1 MKKIMIAGL
10 AMLAITLTAAFIQPQ
25 ASIAGAWTLQE
36 GSNTKTLVIQDG
48 YLSQSTFNIAGKKFH
63 DTRGGVAKIA
73 GNKISLQYEFSIAN
87 KDLIGTSEELG
98 FNIENGNLVLTQGG
112 KKETWKRVDNNNGPL
127 AGVWYM
133 SGRVQ
138 NGQTSN
144 RAYNAAR
151 KTIKIMSGTR
161 FQWVQVNT
169 ESKQTGASGG
179 GNYTFVNGKY
189 TENIE
194 FFTRDSSRVG
204 VSLTFDDSVE
214 GNVWTHKGQSSTG
227 QAMHEVWSKVP

>member
-1 MKKIMIAGL
+1 
-10 AMLAITLTAAFIQPQ
+10 
-25 ASIAGAWTLQE
+25 
-36 GSNTKTLVIQDG
+36 
-48 YLSQSTFNIAGKKFH
+48 
-63 DTRGGVAKIA
+63 
-73 GNKISLQYEFSIAN
+73 
-87 KDLIGTSEELG
+87 
-98 FNIENGNLVLTQGG
+98 
-112 KKETWKRVDNNNGPL
+112 
-127 AGVWYM
+127 
-133 SGRVQ
+133 
-138 NGQTSN
+138 
-144 RAYNAAR
+144 
-151 KTIKIMSGTR
+151 MSGTR